1 MSAVA
6 INSLFIDHLLSF
18 SAQYVGRCIKVDA
31 VFHGPVGD
39 NLLHTNRVGLNG
51 I

>member
-6 INSLFIDHLLSF
+6 ISSLFIDHLLSF
-18 SAQYVGRCIKVDA
+18 PGAIPKVDA
-31 VFHGPVGD
+31 VFDRRVGD
-39 NLLHTNRVGLNG
+39 NLLHTNRAGLNG